1 MSSVA
6 DKIIAGASGNQPG
19 SEPFD
24 YLVQVAQS
32 YGRTLDI
39 SDVDNISIE
48 DSWYVAGSNWYQPGC
63 TAVDRE
69 KGLLFVVN
77 GTVQNKLTVLD
88 ISDPTDVTIL
98 SYNSQTSSSF
108 TNSNGIVINP
118 TTQRIY
124 ILSSSTYR
132 KLTSYQYS
140 DAGVITYKSQYNF
153 GSTVTP
159 GGIAI
164 DTEDDRLYV
173 AAKHSSATAGL
184 GRHYEFDISTPDT
197 FTSIGSPSSNTFA
210 DTDPIRSTSS
220 SHLAGY
226 ESRSEFDMD
235 TKILYGSRPNSNKV
249 TAVDVSTN
257 GIYSNENM
265 TLRDTVDASPYMS
278 TKAATMDFNDKL
290 YFVVSNLRV
299 SCIDVSDPDNLT
311 LTDTLENLKAGRNTS
326 TVMYG
331 LKVDPARKLLFQ
343 ASRFNSHTIN
353 GATVYRLNIIDYS
366 DPTDLTLAATFDTPY
381 VAPQQGEH
389 GYRLELF

>member
-6 DKIIAGASGNQPG
+6 DKIIKGASGNQSG

-24 YLVQVAQS
+24 YLVQVAQN

-48 DSWYVAGSNWYQPGC
+48 DNWSVASSSWYQPGC

-77 GTVQNKLTVLD
+77 GTVQYKLTVWD
-88 ISDPTDVTIL
+88 ISDPTDVTLL
-98 SYNSQTSSSF
+98 STTSQTSGSF

-124 ILSSSTYR
+124 ILSSSTIR
-132 KLTSYQYS
+132 RLASYQYS
-140 DAGVITYKSQYNF
+140 DAGVITYKSNYSF
-153 GSTVTP
+153 GTSATP

-164 DTEDDRLYV
+164 DTEDDKLYV
-173 AAKHSSATAGL
+173 VLKHSNDTAGL
-184 GRHYEFDISTPDT
+184 GRHYELDISTPDT
-197 FTSIGSPSSNTFA
+197 FTNIGSPASNTFA

-220 SHLAGY
+220 NYISGY

-257 GIYSNENM
+257 GIYSYENM

-311 LTDTLENLKAGRNTS
+311 LTDTLENLKAGSATG
-326 TVMYG
+326 TVRYG

-343 ASRFNSHTIN
+343 ASRYNFHTIN
-353 GATVYRLNIIDYS
+353 GASVYRLNIIDYS
-366 DPTDLTLAATFDTPY
+366 DPTDLTLAATFDTPF
-381 VAPQQGEH
+381 VSPQLGEH

>member
-1 MSSVA
+1 MSTVSN
-6 DKIIAGASGNQPG
+6 KIIQAAAGNNGGDS
-19 SEPFD
+19 PFD
-24 YLVQVAQS
+24 YLVQVAQN

-48 DSWYVAGSNWYQPGC
+48 DNWYVAGSNWYQPGC

-77 GTVQNKLTVLD
+77 GTVTNKLTVLD
-88 ISDPTDVTIL
+88 ISDPTDVTVL
-98 SYNSQTSSSF
+98 SYNSQTSGSF

-124 ILSSSTYR
+124 ILSSSTVR

-140 DAGVITYKSQYNF
+140 DAGVITYKSQYSF
-153 GSTVTP
+153 GTSTTP

-173 AAKHSSATAGL
+173 VAKHSSATAGL
-184 GRHYEFDISTPDT
+184 GRHYELDISTPDT
-197 FTSIGSPSSNTFA
+197 FTNIGSPASNTFA

-220 SHLAGY
+220 NYISGY

-235 TKILYGSRPNSNKV
+235 TKILYGSRPNSREV

-257 GIYSNENM
+257 GSLSSQNM
-265 TLRDTVDASPYMS
+265 TLRDSVDSGVY
-278 TKAATMDFNDKL
+278 TNKDATMDFNDKL
-290 YFVVSNLRV
+290 YFSVDQFRV

-311 LTDTLENLKAGRNTS
+311 VTDTLQNLKAGRNSS
-326 TVMYG
+326 TVRYG
-331 LKVDPARKLLFQ
+331 LKADPARKLLFQ
-343 ASRFNSHTIN
+343 ASRFNSHSIN

-366 DPTDLTLAATFDTPY
+366 DPTDLTLAATFDTPF
-381 VAPQQGEH
+381 VSPQQGEH

>member
-1 MSSVA
+1 MSTVSN
-6 DKIIAGASGNQPG
+6 KIIQAASGNNG
-19 SEPFD
+19 GDSPFD
-24 YLVQVAQS
+24 YLVQVAQN

-48 DSWYVAGSNWYQPGC
+48 DNWYVAGSNWYQPGC

-77 GTVQNKLTVLD
+77 GIVQNKLTVLD

-124 ILSSSTYR
+124 VCGYGY
-132 KLTSYQYS
+132 KVTSYQYS
-140 DAGVITYKSQYNF
+140 DAGAITYKSQKSH
-153 GSTVTP
+153 GSSVQI

-173 AAKHSSATAGL
+173 VAKLSSATAGL
-184 GRHYEFDISTPDT
+184 GRHYEYDISTPDT
-197 FTSIGSPSSNTFA
+197 FTSIGSPNNNTFA
-210 DTDPIRSTSS
+210 DTDPTRSTSTS
-220 SHLAGY
+220 YLQAY

-235 TKILYGSRPNSNKV
+235 TKILYGSRPNSREV

-257 GIYSNENM
+257 GSLSSQNM
-265 TLRDTVDASPYMS
+265 TLRDSVDSGVY
-278 TKAATMDFNDKL
+278 TNKAATMDFNDKL
-290 YFVVSNLRV
+290 YFSVEQSRV
-299 SCIDVSDPDNLT
+299 SCVDVSDPDNLT
-311 LTDTLENLKAGRNTS
+311 VTDTLTGILASRHS
-326 TVMYG
+326 SFIRYG

-366 DPTDLTLAATFDTPY
+366 DPTDLTLAATFDTPF